1 MRKVLVVDDEVLIRM
16 MVTDALE
23 DAGFEVIEAGNVD
36 EALDKIDDGTIHFLF
51 TDIQMPGLLTGV
63 DLANEVAVR
72 FPEAGIVVAS
82 GRITPGE
89 VDLPSSAQ
97 FFSKPYD
104 LDLIVARF
112 EAMSRSA
119 DQRSSSAHVSGSSAD
134 T

>member
-16 MVTDALE
+16 TVTDALQA
-23 DAGFEVIEAGNVD
+23 AGFEVIEASTAD
-36 EALDKIDDGTIHFLF
+36 EAIDKMDDGAIHFLF
-51 TDIQMPGLLTGV
+51 TDIQMPGVLTGV
-63 DLANEVAVR
+63 DLANEVAAR

-82 GRITPGE
+82 GRIMPCD

-97 FFSKPYD
+97 FHSKPYD

-119 DQRSSSAHVSGSSAD
+119 EHR
-134 T
+134 

>member
-23 DAGFEVIEAGNVD
+23 DAGFEVIEAGTVD

-63 DLANEVAVR
+63 DLAHEVAAR
-72 FPEAGIVVAS
+72 FPHAGIVVAS

-89 VDLPSSAQ
+89 IDLPSSAQ

-112 EAMSRSA
+112 ESMSKST
-119 DQRSSSAHVSGSSAD
+119 DQRASSTHVSGTSGR
-134 T
+134 

>member
-16 MVTDALE
+16 TVTDALE
-23 DAGFEVIEAGNVD
+23 DAGFEVIEAGTVD

-63 DLANEVAVR
+63 DLAHEVAAR
-72 FPEAGIVVAS
+72 FPHAGIVVAS

-89 VDLPSSAQ
+89 IDLPSSAQ

-112 EAMSRSA
+112 ESMSKSA
-119 DQRSSSAHVSGSSAD
+119 DQRASSTHVSVTSGR
-134 T
+134 

>member
-16 MVTDALE
+16 TVTDALE
-23 DAGFEVIEAGNVD
+23 DAGFEVIEAGTVD

-63 DLANEVAVR
+63 DLAHEVAAR
-72 FPEAGIVVAS
+72 FPHAGIVVAS

-89 VDLPSSAQ
+89 IDLPSSAQ

-112 EAMSRSA
+112 ESMSKSA
-119 DQRSSSAHVSGSSAD
+119 DQSASSTHVSGTSGR
-134 T
+134 

>member
-16 MVTDALE
+16 TVTDALE
-23 DAGFEVIEAGNVD
+23 DAGFEVIEAGTVD

-63 DLANEVAVR
+63 DLAHEVAAR
-72 FPEAGIVVAS
+72 FPHAGIVVAS

-89 VDLPSSAQ
+89 IDLPSSAQ

-112 EAMSRSA
+112 ESMSKSV
-119 DQRSSSAHVSGSSAD
+119 DQRASSSHASETSGR
-134 T
+134 

>member
-16 MVTDALE
+16 TVTDALE
-23 DAGFEVIEAGNVD
+23 DAGFEVIEAGTVD

-63 DLANEVAVR
+63 DLAHEVAAR
-72 FPEAGIVVAS
+72 FPHAGIVVAS

-89 VDLPSSAQ
+89 IDLPSSAQ

-112 EAMSRSA
+112 ESMSKSA
-119 DQRSSSAHVSGSSAD
+119 DQRAPSSHVSGTSGR
-134 T
+134 